1 MLIQWRGQFGKALN
15 CGNSIANVAIAI
27 YGRVI
32 SSLMYTHELYTHV
45 HIQKATDVKSKVMK
59 KVTW

>member
-1 MLIQWRGQFGKALN
+1 MPMQWGGYSGEALN

-32 SSLMYTHELYTHV
+32 SSLMYTLYITR
-45 HIQKATDVKSKVMK
+45 ILYIYREPRMASLKL
-59 KVTW
+59 